1 MNSMGYD
8 PYQSGSGM
16 DPAYEEEEEEEIEA
30 RNGRGG
36 NVLPICKTIF
46 LKTFFLII
54 IEALKYGY
62 EICHP
67 SNIMI

>member
-16 DPAYEEEEEEEIEA
+16 DPAYEEEEEEEDGMS

-36 NVLPICKTIF
+36 NVLPICKTI
-46 LKTFFLII
+46 
-54 IEALKYGY
+54 
-62 EICHP
+62 CHL
-67 SNIMI
+67 